1 MPKPEWVQRCSQR
14 LVVPVQAMA
23 VSGSYDLKSNV
34 PRELTP
40 LCHWMGRRGGGAERE
55 RERETETE
63 TETERQREREAERG
77 TGRQTDRQT
86 GRQTDRQTVRSLIL

>member
-55 RERETETE
+55 RERDRDRETDR
-63 TETERQREREAERG
+63 ERQRQRAFV
-77 TGRQTDRQT
+77 DI
-86 GRQTDRQTVRSLIL
+86 VCAFVKCIMCVYSLHHSFCIQ